1 MPSGSLTCIV
11 LIPAAMSFCMSA
23 IATPFDCVMGQVGMS
38 ILESGTSTHSTDS
51 DFREQ
56 GFTCCA
62 PAAWSRWW
70 CEEAP
75 PPLVLPPPPRVVAS
89 EPACCM
95 LPVRNA
101 RLFLVART
109 LFGLQVELFS
119 ASVSPALRTSEM
131 SFESHTSGHTVF
143 LERYCYASARGKDN
157 LSRHWISLA

>member
-1 MPSGSLTCIV
+1 MLACLGITESLHCHQLLLRGHCQSLCHSEEGRERMLLRQASVIMMISGPSESLTWTV
-11 LIPAAMSFCMSA
+11 LNPAAMSFCMSA

-89 EPACCM
+89 EPACC
-95 LPVRNA
+95 
-101 RLFLVART
+101 
-109 LFGLQVELFS
+109 
-119 ASVSPALRTSEM
+119 
-131 SFESHTSGHTVF
+131 
-143 LERYCYASARGKDN
+143 
-157 LSRHWISLA
+157 I